1 MIPKTI
7 HYCWFSGDEKPDLV
21 KRCIESWHK
30 YLPNY
35 EIKCWN
41 GNSFDFESVDYVREA
56 MEIKAYAHA
65 SDYVRLYALYT
76 EGGIYLDSDVEVFRS
91 FDELLGNRFFSGIE
105 QFPIYY
111 SRHKISG
118 MCNHIQAAIMG
129 SEKGHPYLKDCLDKY
144 NTLHFKISEGQYD
157 YSEIPERITEL
168 MESYGFIRENTF
180 QKLQEGI
187 TIYPNT
193 LIANNVDKSVPDG
206 CYAFHWGVKSWGND
220 KRGKLYNFC
229 WNHDLMG
236 LYHRLESLR
245 KKLSYSLC

>member
-30 YLPNY
+30 YLPDYN
-35 EIKCWN
+35 IKCWD
-41 GNSFDFESVDYVREA
+41 GNSFDFNSVEYVREA

-91 FDELLGNRFFSGIE
+91 FDELLYNQFFSGVE

-111 SRHKISG
+111 SRNKISR

-129 SEKGHPYLKDCLDKY
+129 SEKSHPYLKDCLDKY
-144 NTLHFKISEGQYD
+144 HTLHFKIAEGQYD
-157 YSEIPERITEL
+157 YSEIPERITEI
-168 MESYGFIRENTF
+168 MESYGFKRENVF
-180 QKLQEGI
+180 QKLKNGI

-193 LIANNVDKSVPDG
+193 LIANNVDKIVPNG

-229 WNHDLMG
+229 WNHDLMSF
-236 LYHRLESLR
+236 YHWLESLR
-245 KKLSYSLC
+245 KK